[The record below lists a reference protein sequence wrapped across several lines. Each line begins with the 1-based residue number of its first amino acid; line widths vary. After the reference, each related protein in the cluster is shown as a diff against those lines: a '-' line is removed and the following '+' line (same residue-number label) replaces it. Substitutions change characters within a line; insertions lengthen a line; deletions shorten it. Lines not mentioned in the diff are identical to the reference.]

1 MVIHVQVQ
9 VTQTAYRAHAT
20 PRRICALVLLM
31 ALLAPQLI
39 SAQEERVRLPMVKQ
53 FKLVSQRLAK
63 HARLQTCARV
73 AFVLT
78 VFV

>member
-1 MVIHVQVQ
+1 MVIHVQ

-20 PRRICALVLLM
+20 PRQICALVLLM
-31 ALLAPQLI
+31 APLAPQLI
-39 SAQEERVRLPMVKQ
+39 SAQEEHVRLLMVTL